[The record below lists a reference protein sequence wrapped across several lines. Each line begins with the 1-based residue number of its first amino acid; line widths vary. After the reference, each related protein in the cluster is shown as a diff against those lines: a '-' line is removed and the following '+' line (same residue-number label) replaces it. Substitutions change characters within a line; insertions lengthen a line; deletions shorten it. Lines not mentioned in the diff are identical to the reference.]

1 MKITVEY
8 MGYIKEK
15 LGIEKTE
22 VINFNAKTTMHHLLI
37 LLAKKYGESFKKS
50 VYDPKDLELKPY
62 HMVSVNGLLLNQL
75 KGMETI
81 LNDNDRIIIMPVVS
95 GG

>member
-1 MKITVEY
+1 

-15 LGIEKTE
+15 LGIEKAD
-22 VINFNAKTTMHHLLI
+22 VINFNVKTTIQDLLI
-37 LLAKKYGESFKKS
+37 LLAKKHGESFKKS

-75 KGMETI
+75 KGMKTI
-81 LNDNDRIIIMPVVS
+81 LNDSDRIIIMPIVS

>member
-1 MKITVEY
+1 

-22 VINFNAKTTMHHLLI
+22 VINFNVKTTIHDVLI
-37 LLAKKYGESFKKS
+37 LLAKKHGKSFKKS
-50 VYDPKDLELKPY
+50 VYDPKDPELKPY

-75 KGMETI
+75 KGMKTI
-81 LNDNDRIIIMPVVS
+81 LKDNDRIIIMPVVS